1 MVKKIILIIIAIIL
15 VIWWLAGLTKLWYI
29 DNYLWISFLGTASE
43 TNDDSEEI
51 IEENI
56 NSWDVIVPI
65 EEENINEE
73 NINEEN
79 INEENNLLN
88 QISELKKGQLENT
101 FENESKNTM
110 ADIIREKD
118 QWNKKEYVILDNRI
132 IPSENSNTGM
142 ELAWEEDDNTNL
154 ETNEEYADVEK
165 PNYRTPIFVHE
176 DLQDN
181 YNEPNHYDSTIS
193 VYEEFLDREYT
204 SNLGDDVLIR
214 ADLDSFN
221 HESVEEFELKDETW
235 INVFNTEKNIKGS
248 EAITG
253 LWTLR

>member
-56 NSWDVIVPI
+56 NSWDIIVPI
-65 EEENINEE
+65 EE
-73 NINEEN
+73 
-79 INEENNLLN
+79 EENNLLN
-88 QISELKKGQLENT
+88 QISELKKEQLEDT
-101 FENESKNTM
+101 FENESNNTM

-118 QWNKKEYVILDNRI
+118 QWNKKEYVILDNTI
-132 IPSENSNTGM
+132 IPSEKSNTGM

-176 DLQDN
+176 NLQDN
-181 YNEPNHYDSTIS
+181 YNEPDHYDSTIS

-214 ADLDSFN
+214 VDLDSFDD
-221 HESVEEFELKDETW
+221 ETVEEIELKDETW

-253 LWTLR
+253 LWILR

>member
-1 MVKKIILIIIAIIL
+1 MLKKIILVIIAIIL
-15 VIWWLAGLTKLWYI
+15 VIWWLAGLTKHWYI
-29 DNYLWISFLGTASE
+29 DNYLWISFLETASE
-43 TNDDSEEI
+43 TNNDSKEI
-51 IEENI
+51 IEEKI
-56 NSWDVIVPI
+56 NSWNAIVQVEKGKI
-65 EEENINEE
+65 KED
-73 NINEEN
+73 
-79 INEENNLLN
+79 NNLLN
-88 QISELKKGQLENT
+88 QVSELKKGQLEDT
-101 FENESKNTM
+101 FKNERNNTM

-132 IPSENSNTGM
+132 IPSVKSNTGM
-142 ELAWEEDDNTNL
+142 ELAWEEDNNTNL

-181 YNEPNHYDSTIS
+181 YNEPDHYDSTIS

-214 ADLDSFN
+214 VDLDSFDN
-221 HESVEEFELKDETW
+221 KSVEEFELKDMTW
-235 INVFNTEKNIKGS
+235 INIFNTEKNIKGS

-253 LWTLR
+253 LWILR

>member
-29 DNYLWISFLGTASE
+29 DNYLWISFLRTASE

-56 NSWDVIVPI
+56 NSWDIIVPI
-65 EEENINEE
+65 EE
-73 NINEEN
+73 
-79 INEENNLLN
+79 EENNLLN
-88 QISELKKGQLENT
+88 QISELKKEQLEDT
-101 FENESKNTM
+101 FENESNNTM

-118 QWNKKEYVILDNRI
+118 QWNKKEYVILDNTI
-132 IPSENSNTGM
+132 IPSEKSNTGM

-154 ETNEEYADVEK
+154 GTNEEYADVEK

-176 DLQDN
+176 NLQDN
-181 YNEPNHYDSTIS
+181 YNEPDHYDSTIS

-214 ADLDSFN
+214 VDLDSFDD
-221 HESVEEFELKDETW
+221 ETVEEIELKDETW

-253 LWTLR
+253 LWILR

>member
-56 NSWDVIVPI
+56 NSWDIIVPI
-65 EEENINEE
+65 EE
-73 NINEEN
+73 
-79 INEENNLLN
+79 EENNLLN
-88 QISELKKGQLENT
+88 QISELKKEQLEDT
-101 FENESKNTM
+101 FENESNNTM

-118 QWNKKEYVILDNRI
+118 QWNKKEYVILDNTI
-132 IPSENSNTGM
+132 IPSEKSNTGM

-181 YNEPNHYDSTIS
+181 YNEPDHYDSTIS

-214 ADLDSFN
+214 VDLDSFN
-221 HESVEEFELKDETW
+221 NESVEEFELKDATW